1 MADTHEG
8 DPRRPEMTRE
18 VAFEVESTVE
28 TAGHAYVLARLLDPG
43 ATFKVIPGSTLGGY
57 ALDEYLNIPIASGA
71 PGQRGELFAFCL
83 HTSGDRPKFA
93 EGDRVVLQTPGN
105 VS

>member
-1 MADTHEG
+1 MI
-8 DPRRPEMTRE
+8 RE

-28 TAGHAYVLARLLDPG
+28 TGGHAYVLARLLDAGTAFEILPG
-43 ATFKVIPGSTLGGY
+43 TTLGGFL
-57 ALDEYLNIPIASGA
+57 LDECVNIPHGTGA

-83 HTSGDRPKFA
+83 HTPDDRPRFV
-93 EGDRVVLQTPGN
+93 EGERVILHAPAVGAQRS